1 MSEITLE
8 NVVKRYGSHVAVRDL
23 SLRIPG
29 GRIFGLLGPNGAG
42 KTSTIRMMMNIY
54 QPDSGQI
61 RFDGRILGDEARR
74 RLGYL
79 PEERGLYKRMRVA
92 EHLEYL
98 GRLKGLS
105 RGVARTRTRDYLER
119 LDLAS
124 RARSRVEELSKGMQQ
139 KVQFAAALLHE
150 PSVIILDEPFSGLD
164 PVNIQLLIDWM
175 KELKD
180 KGVTIV
186 FSTHQMD
193 TVERLCES
201 IALIYRGELILEGA
215 LAEIK
220 ARGSED
226 LYRLQFEPGDS
237 FIPAAKGI
245 VAAMRRDG
253 AWIIQIQPD
262 KDGDWLIRRAQQSGR
277 IRRFER
283 IEPSLHDL
291 FIEAVRRAGYEG
303 EVDA

>member
-1 MSEITLE
+1 MSEITLDK
-8 NVVKRYGSHVAVRDL
+8 VVKRYGSHVAVREL

-29 GRIFGLLGPNGAG
+29 GCIFGLLGPNGAG

-54 QPDSGQI
+54 EPDSGEI
-61 RFDGRILGDEARR
+61 RFDGHRLGDDARR

-79 PEERGLYKRMRVA
+79 PEERGLYKRLRVA

-105 RGVARTRTRDYLER
+105 RGVARTRTDEFLER
-119 LDLAS
+119 LELTS
-124 RARSRVEELSKGMQQ
+124 RARSRIEDLSKGMQQ
-139 KVQFAAALLHE
+139 KVQFAAALIHE
-150 PSVIILDEPFSGLD
+150 PSVVILDEPFSGLD
-164 PVNIQLLIDWM
+164 PVNVQLLIDWM
-175 KELKD
+175 KELKK

-201 IALIYRGELILEGA
+201 IALLYRGELILEGS

-220 ARGSED
+220 ARASEG
-226 LYRLQFEPGDS
+226 LYRLQFEPGDH
-237 FIPAAKGI
+237 FVPAARGI
-245 VAAMRRDG
+245 VAAMRREG
-253 AWIIQIQPD
+253 AWIIQLQPE
-262 KDGDWLIRRAQQSGR
+262 KDGDWLIRRAQQAGS

-283 IEPSLHDL
+283 IEPTLHDV
-291 FIEAVRRAGYEG
+291 FIEAVRRAGYQG
-303 EVDA
+303 EIDA